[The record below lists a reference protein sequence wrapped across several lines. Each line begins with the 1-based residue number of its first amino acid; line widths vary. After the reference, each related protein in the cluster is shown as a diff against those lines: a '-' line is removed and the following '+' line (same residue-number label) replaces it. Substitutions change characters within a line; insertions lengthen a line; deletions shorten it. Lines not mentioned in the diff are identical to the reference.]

1 MFSVVVMN
9 GPGFAGSDVPQS
21 PAGIGA
27 PPPPL
32 AAGGAPPTGAAGPPA
47 ALATVPPW
55 PVLGALVPAAD
66 GGGKLFPLLPGVALL
81 PARGV
86 VGPTAVFPPAA
97 ELRPALALP
106 SGGDALL
113 PACVPVVAG
122 VFVPGGVP
130 HAIPSAVKS
139 IKVELRPLIILP
151 PVHRC

>member
-1 MFSVVVMN
+1 M
-9 GPGFAGSDVPQS
+9 
-21 PAGIGA
+21 
-27 PPPPL
+27 
-32 AAGGAPPTGAAGPPA
+32 
-47 ALATVPPW
+47 
-55 PVLGALVPAAD
+55 
-66 GGGKLFPLLPGVALL
+66 FPLLPGVALL

-106 SGGDALL
+106 SGGDALP

-139 IKVELRPLIILP
+139 IDCGEGNDTVYNTPAPMGRTNRKLLAAQSNCENVIDLAAERVLDVRALSDGSLTADLAGFEYRIYELNPRP
-151 PVHRC
+151 